1 MANFFNFFG
10 AGKDENKFLVA
21 GKNANM
27 NYYELLGVSD
37 KAKPDEIN
45 KVYRER
51 MRAYHPDRNPNGKAM
66 SRLFTE
72 AKETLMD
79 PHKKGIYDQQMYNYA
94 TVVHHQGGE
103 PMDYTVVVPV
113 LASIINKDLEDH
125 MMDAF
130 TGVGGGTAAAAH
142 GAPSEALDSNF
153 ICNKC
158 KKKVELD
165 NICQECQN
173 QVPL

>member
-1 MANFFNFFG
+1 
-10 AGKDENKFLVA
+10 
-21 GKNANM
+21 M

-37 KAKPDEIN
+37 KANPDEIN

-113 LASIINKDLEDH
+113 LASIIKKDPEDH

-130 TGVGGGTAAAAH
+130 TGVGGVGLEFH
-142 GAPSEALDSNF
+142 LQQMQEKGGVGQHLPRMPKPSAIVIRAL
-153 ICNKC
+153 
-158 KKKVELD
+158 VAL
-165 NICQECQN
+165 
-173 QVPL
+173 